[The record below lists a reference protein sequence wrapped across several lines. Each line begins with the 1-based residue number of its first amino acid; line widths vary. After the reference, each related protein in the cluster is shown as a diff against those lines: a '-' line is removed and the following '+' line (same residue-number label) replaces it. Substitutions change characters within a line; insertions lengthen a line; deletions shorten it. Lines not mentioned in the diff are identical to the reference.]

1 MARSKQ
7 KPAAI
12 EVEFDSDVLR
22 RIRQHTRTSMS
33 AEVCGVLIGA
43 ERGAG
48 VVVEAAIAGEKAGQ
62 GSAHVTFTQE
72 TWEHIY
78 KIKDEKYPDARIVG
92 WYHSHPG
99 FGVFLSDHD
108 TFIHE
113 NFFSSPKQIAWVH
126 DPHSDEE
133 GCFGWL
139 NGKIRRLPQISIVDS
154 GDDDVSSRGEVPG
167 VVVEPDSAEPPA
179 DLTHGVEPRKKRRRW
194 LRWLTLALTHL
205 AVLALGLWAGSALL
219 PRFIVVDQQ
228 GRPVDPRPL
237 FEFIERLQQE
247 QMRRQRPRGLP
258 PANQPPGENRPPATN
273 RPSGGPR

>member
-7 KPAAI
+7 ETAPI

-33 AEVCGVLIGA
+33 AEVCGVLIGS
-43 ERGAG
+43 ERRDG
-48 VVVEAAIAGEKAGQ
+48 VVVEAAIAGENAGQ

-167 VVVEPDSAEPPA
+167 VVVEPDSAEA
-179 DLTHGVEPRKKRRRW
+179 HSDLTHGVEPRKKRRRW
-194 LRWLTLALTHL
+194 LRWVTLALTHI

-247 QMRRQRPRGLP
+247 QMRRQPPRGLP
-258 PANQPPGENRPPATN
+258 PANQPPAEN
-273 RPSGGPR
+273 RPSGAPR

>member
-1 MARSKQ
+1 MAQ
-7 KPAAI
+7 KKERVKPI

-22 RIRQHTRTSMS
+22 RVRKHTRSSMNN
-33 AEVCGVLIGA
+33 EVCGVLIGA
-43 ERGAG
+43 ERGDT
-48 VVVEAAIAGEKAGQ
+48 VVIEAAIAGENAGE

-78 KIKDEKYPDARIVG
+78 KIKDVEYPDARIVG

-139 NGKIRRLPQISIVDS
+139 DGKIRRLPRILITDS
-154 GDDDVSSRGEVPG
+154 GKDKVSGGAEQKPVAAAPDPVASPAVA
-167 VVVEPDSAEPPA
+167 VVK
-179 DLTHGVEPRKKRRRW
+179 PRKGRRW
-194 LRWLTLALTHL
+194 VTLSLTHL
-205 AVLALGLWAGSALL
+205 AILALGLLAGSILL
-219 PRFIVVDQQ
+219 PRFLVVDQQ
-228 GRPVDPRPL
+228 GRPVDPRAL
-237 FEFIERLQQE
+237 IEFLEQVQRRERADHPATTRPPE
-247 QMRRQRPRGLP
+247 PDRPR
-258 PANQPPGENRPPATN
+258 RV
-273 RPSGGPR
+273 PR